1 MARRRHMAHLTSAE
15 FVDLAEGVR
24 EAASVP
30 HLVECDRCRRQL
42 ADARAMLAAAAAS
55 DVPEPS
61 PLFWDHL
68 SARVREAAIG
78 EPPPRSAVFL
88 GSWWMRAAAGVAVSA
103 AIAAAV
109 AISISRRAEPTQAP
123 GLVHQQPD
131 SAAMLGPA
139 DDPSLDLVAD
149 FSRTLE
155 WDDLREQLQ
164 VSGKIDASVGELD
177 VAERRE
183 LGRLLQEELARPA
196 GRADRS

>member
-1 MARRRHMAHLTSAE
+1 MAHLTSAE

-24 EAASVP
+24 DAASAP
-30 HLVECDRCRRQL
+30 HLAECDRCRRQL
-42 ADARAMLAAAAAS
+42 ADARAMLAVATPS

-68 SARVREAAIG
+68 SARVHEATIT
-78 EPPPRSAVFL
+78 EPPPRSAVFP
-88 GSWWMRAAAGVAVSA
+88 GRWWMRAAAGVAVSA
-103 AIAAAV
+103 TIVAAL
-109 AISISRRAEPTQAP
+109 AISASRRAEPIQAP
-123 GLVHQQPD
+123 GLVRQQPD
-131 SAAMLGPA
+131 SGPILGPA

-149 FSRTLE
+149 FSGTLE

-183 LGRLLQEELARPA
+183 LGRLLQEELARQ
-196 GRADRS
+196 GGKADRS

>member
-1 MARRRHMAHLTSAE
+1 MAHLTSAE

-24 EAASVP
+24 DAASAP
-30 HLVECDRCRRQL
+30 HLTECERCRRQL
-42 ADARAMLAAAAAS
+42 ADARAMLAAATS
-55 DVPEPS
+55 SGVPEPS

-68 SARVREAAIG
+68 SARVREAAIS
-78 EPPPRSAVFL
+78 EPSPHSAVVF
-88 GSWWMRAAAGVAVSA
+88 GSWWMRAAAGAAVIATIVGAVAVS
-103 AIAAAV
+103 V
-109 AISISRRAEPTQAP
+109 SRRAEPTRAP
-123 GLVHQQPD
+123 GLARQVPD
-131 SAAMLGPA
+131 SAAILGPA

-183 LGRLLQEELARPA
+183 LGRLLHEELARKA
-196 GRADRS
+196 GRAGRL